1 MDWILPAAD
10 DFHVHLRNDS
20 RTPTA
25 IAATRSGGSARVL
38 AMPNIE
44 PPIRNHE
51 DAFAYLDRLRELGA
65 DFAIVP
71 CLKITATSQPETL
84 LAAGRAGIPV
94 AKQYPL
100 GVTTNSEDGV
110 TSTRQ
115 LFPLYEAMQELDM
128 VLSLH
133 GEKPGA
139 FVLDAEEEFLPDLV
153 AIHRAFPKL
162 RIVLEHVS
170 SAAACQ
176 CVKDLGT
183 TVAATI
189 TDHHLELTLN
199 EVVGSRLRPHNF
211 CMPVAKRPSDRAAL
225 IQCVAEGHPRFFSG
239 SDSAPHLRQDKE
251 CGSGCAGIFSAPFHL
266 PFLAWR
272 FSQWGIAHRLQPFTS
287 SFGREF
293 YRLPENG
300 HRVRLIQEPC
310 TIPAQIDGIV
320 PFLAGHTLPYRL
332 EWEEAS

>member
-10 DFHVHLRNDS
+10 DFHVHLRDDG
-20 RTPTA
+20 RTPAA
-25 IAATRSGGSARVL
+25 IAATRMGGSARVL
-38 AMPNIE
+38 AMPNID
-44 PPIRNHE
+44 PPVLNHE
-51 DAFAYLDRLRELGA
+51 DAFAYVERMRRLGA
-65 DFAIVP
+65 DFSIVP
-71 CLKITATSQPETL
+71 CLKITSTCQPDTL
-84 LAAGRAGIPV
+84 LKAGKAGIQV

-110 TSTRQ
+110 TSISQ
-115 LFPLYEAMQELDM
+115 LFPLYEAMQEMDM

-133 GEKPGA
+133 GERPGA
-139 FVLDAEEEFLPDLV
+139 FVLDAEQEFLQDLV
-153 AIHRAFPKL
+153 TIHSTFPKL
-162 RIVLEHVS
+162 RIVLEHVT

-176 CVKDLGT
+176 CVKDLGP

-199 EVVGSRLRPHNF
+199 DVVGSRLRPHHF

-251 CGSGCAGIFSAPFHL
+251 CSSGCAGIFSAPVHL

-272 FSQWGIAHRLQPFTS
+272 FSQWGLAHRLQPFTS
-287 SFGREF
+287 CFGREF

-300 HRVRLIQEPC
+300 RKVRLVCEPFLV
-310 TIPAQIDGIV
+310 PAEFNGIV
-320 PFLAGHTLPYRL
+320 PFLAGQTLPFRL
-332 EWEEAS
+332 EWEEAG